1 MEGNTCRPAVG
12 PRDDRQA
19 VCAWA
24 SPDLEHCASQN
35 GFAHDERSKL
45 QLCHQ
50 HTRQAEIMAH
60 TSPMA
65 LDRRVS
71 PSPPP
76 QPLSKRDKRRNNIT
90 DKLSDMIQTFTQDQH
105 QHYRAQLQAIQVDM
119 TMILR
124 ANPYENSPL
133 DDSAEDVEREIEN
146 VTGGSLPNTDAAV
159 KDYLALAGKRYHEY
173 VQQINHALEQRDADL
188 TALQVRDNSLRPRH
202 SQRLTQAEPL
212 RSRRRRTRKELELQG
227 PGCTT
232 RTSRAGDYRS
242 QPFDKQ
248 RHKEARQ
255 VVARKRAA
263 RHCRQFCL
271 VLPPQPIHRQHPA
284 KSRRPSEQS

>member
-1 MEGNTCRPAVG
+1 
-12 PRDDRQA
+12 
-19 VCAWA
+19 
-24 SPDLEHCASQN
+24 
-35 GFAHDERSKL
+35 
-45 QLCHQ
+45 
-50 HTRQAEIMAH
+50 MAH

-90 DKLSDMIQTFTQDQH
+90 DKLADMIQTFTQDQH

-188 TALQVRDNSLRPRH
+188 TALQNRYEAAV
-202 SQRLTQAEPL
+202 A
-212 RSRRRRTRKELELQG
+212 ELEKSSSYKVQV
-227 PGCTT
+227 
-232 RTSRAGDYRS
+232 A
-242 QPFDKQ
+242 Q
-248 RHKEARQ
+248 RE
-255 VVARKRAA
+255 
-263 RHCRQFCL
+263 
-271 VLPPQPIHRQHPA
+271 
-284 KSRRPSEQS
+284 

>member
-1 MEGNTCRPAVG
+1 
-12 PRDDRQA
+12 
-19 VCAWA
+19 
-24 SPDLEHCASQN
+24 
-35 GFAHDERSKL
+35 
-45 QLCHQ
+45 
-50 HTRQAEIMAH
+50 MAH

-71 PSPPP
+71 ASPPPQP

-133 DDSAEDVEREIEN
+133 DDSAEHVEQEIEN
-146 VTGGSLPNTDAAV
+146 VTGGSLPNTDASV

-188 TALQVRDNSLRPRH
+188 TALQVSLSSSRQGCC
-202 SQRLTQAEPL
+202 QRLTRAESL
-212 RSRRRRTRKELELQG
+212 RSRSRRTRTKLELQG
-227 PGCTT
+227 PGCAT
-232 RTSRAGDYRS
+232 RAPRAGEYSS
-242 QPFDKQ
+242 QPSD
-248 RHKEARQ
+248 
-255 VVARKRAA
+255 
-263 RHCRQFCL
+263 
-271 VLPPQPIHRQHPA
+271 
-284 KSRRPSEQS
+284 

>member
-1 MEGNTCRPAVG
+1 
-12 PRDDRQA
+12 
-19 VCAWA
+19 
-24 SPDLEHCASQN
+24 
-35 GFAHDERSKL
+35 
-45 QLCHQ
+45 
-50 HTRQAEIMAH
+50 MAH

-71 PSPPP
+71 VSPPPQP

-133 DDSAEDVEREIEN
+133 DDSAEHVEQEIEN
-146 VTGGSLPNTDAAV
+146 VTGGSLPNTDASV

-188 TALQVRDNSLRPRH
+188 TALQVSHSSLR
-202 SQRLTQAEPL
+202 QR
-212 RSRRRRTRKELELQG
+212 
-227 PGCTT
+227 
-232 RTSRAGDYRS
+232 
-242 QPFDKQ
+242 PF
-248 RHKEARQ
+248 
-255 VVARKRAA
+255 
-263 RHCRQFCL
+263 
-271 VLPPQPIHRQHPA
+271 
-284 KSRRPSEQS
+284 

>member
-1 MEGNTCRPAVG
+1 MERREGTEGREVVGNRAERRPTRVRAHL
-12 PRDDRQA
+12 
-19 VCAWA
+19 
-24 SPDLEHCASQN
+24 SPDFGWTIALSEWLCSLTEHLEVALFSSIH
-35 GFAHDERSKL
+35 L
-45 QLCHQ
+45 T
-50 HTRQAEIMAH
+50 HTETMAH

-71 PSPPP
+71 ASPPPQP

-133 DDSAEDVEREIEN
+133 DDSAEHVEQEIEN
-146 VTGGSLPNTDAAV
+146 VTGGSLPNTDASV

-188 TALQVRDNSLRPRH
+188 TALQVR
-202 SQRLTQAEPL
+202 
-212 RSRRRRTRKELELQG
+212 
-227 PGCTT
+227 
-232 RTSRAGDYRS
+232 
-242 QPFDKQ
+242 
-248 RHKEARQ
+248 
-255 VVARKRAA
+255 
-263 RHCRQFCL
+263 
-271 VLPPQPIHRQHPA
+271 
-284 KSRRPSEQS
+284 